1 MIINKLFKLLCLVVI
16 LSFTSVCNI
25 DINSEEKKDEEI
37 LLEFSCIKTDTVF
50 KLLCS
55 VLNNSDNDIFT
66 FDIGININ
74 AILITKPDSTFLTK
88 EYGPIATTYLYKPP
102 VKISPGETKKWEYD
116 INEIIDRFDLEG
128 EYKIN
133 WIFGDIKAKNEI
145 ILYKDENGEFSVIQ
159 E

>member
-66 FDIGININ
+66 FDIGINRNIIS
-74 AILITKPDSTFLTK
+74 ILKPDSTYLRK
-88 EYGPIATTYLYKPP
+88 EYGIISRTYTGDPP
-102 VKISPGETKKWEYD
+102 VKISTGELKKWEYD
-116 INEIIDRFDLEG
+116 IKMERFDLEG

-145 ILYKDENGEFSVIQ
+145 ILNKDENGEFSVIQ